1 MFCVP
6 GFELFRMALYR
17 NSLNYLEIG
26 CYNGDSIAELAR
38 MYPNRIIYA
47 IDPFIEDGYTSHD
60 TGVDRGEYMSQQEA
74 NTRQNIEGLE
84 NVVLFKMTSQEFS
97 EMLTDEMV
105 ELMNI
110 GHVLVD
116 GSHHYEDVVVDYELA
131 TRLFNGKQ
139 GIVVFDDADLP
150 GVAQARTEFG
160 EKYKDKIDNVLD
172 LYITR
177 PGHII
182 TYFMN
187 GHIDANEY
195 YSKKNN

>member
-1 MFCVP
+1 MSL
-6 GFELFRMALYR
+6 GRD
-17 NSLNYLEIG
+17 NLNYLEIG
-26 CYNGDSIAELAR
+26 VYNGDSIAELAR
-38 MYPNRIIYA
+38 MYPNKTIYA
-47 IDPFIEDGYTSHD
+47 VDPFVEDGFTSHD

-74 NTRQNIEGLE
+74 NTRQNIAGLD
-84 NVVLFKMTSQEFS
+84 NVVLFKMTSQEFAK
-97 EMLTDEMV
+97 MLTDEMI

-116 GSHHYEDVVVDYELA
+116 GSHHYEDVIIDCELSA
-131 TRLFNGKQ
+131 RLFNGKQ
-139 GIVVFDDADLP
+139 GVIVFDDANLL
-150 GVAQARTEFG
+150 GVAQALTEFG
-160 EKYKDKIDNVLD
+160 EKYKDKIDNTLD

-187 GHIDANEY
+187 GHPDATYY

>member
-6 GFELFRMALYR
+6 GFELFRMSLGR
-17 NSLNYLEIG
+17 DNLNYLEIG

-47 IDPFIEDGYTSHD
+47 IDPFIEDGFTSHD
-60 TGVDRGEYMSQQEA
+60 TGVNQGEYMSQQET
-74 NTRQNIEGLE
+74 NTRRNIEGLE
-84 NVVLFKMTSQEFS
+84 NVVLFKMTSQDFS

-105 ELMNI
+105 KLMNI

-116 GSHHYEDVVVDYELA
+116 GSHHYKDVVIDCELSA
-131 TRLFNGKQ
+131 RLFNSRS
-139 GIVVFDDADLP
+139 GIIVFDDANLP

-160 EKYKDKIDNVLD
+160 KKYKDKIDNILD

-187 GHIDANEY
+187 GHPDATYY